1 MENNGNS
8 SPSNDI
14 NYLEPSRLK
23 YMFTRK
29 RISLSSKLQVLKMI
43 PSDNDDEEEVF
54 KGTEST
60 DVIEEDYQEE
70 TPEMQVPTTMYFI
83 SNIRKV

>member
-1 MENNGNS
+1 
-8 SPSNDI
+8 
-14 NYLEPSRLK
+14 
-23 YMFTRK
+23 
-29 RISLSSKLQVLKMI
+29 MI

-70 TPEMQVPTTMYFI
+70 APEMQVPTTMYFI
-83 SNIRKV
+83 SNIGKVWWWSMEKLPVVVYDNDEKIR

>member
-1 MENNGNS
+1 
-8 SPSNDI
+8 
-14 NYLEPSRLK
+14 
-23 YMFTRK
+23 
-29 RISLSSKLQVLKMI
+29 MI

-60 DVIEEDYQEE
+60 NVIEEDYQEE

-83 SNIRKV
+83 SNIRKVWWWSMEKLLVVVYDNDEKIR